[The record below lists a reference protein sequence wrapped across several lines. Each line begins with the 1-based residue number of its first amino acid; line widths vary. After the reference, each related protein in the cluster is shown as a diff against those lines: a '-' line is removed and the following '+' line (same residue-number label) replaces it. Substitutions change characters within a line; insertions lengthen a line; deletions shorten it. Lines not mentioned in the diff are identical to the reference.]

1 MKQNV
6 KMLLIHKKSDK
17 RTAFTTEQQFKK
29 NEANISKE
37 WRVATAEEFKEY
49 MFAKHGINI
58 NLETL
63 KDEKESKRKEKRIE
77 GNENGQKGNEGKEA
91 HEKIQENINKNS

>member
-37 WRVATAEEFKEY
+37 WRVATAEEFKAY

-58 NLETL
+58 NLEPL
-63 KDEKESKRKEKRIE
+63 KDEKESKKREKRSE
-77 GNENGQKGNEGKEA
+77 GNEIGQKGKEA
-91 HEKIQENINKNS
+91 HEKRQENLDNNL